1 MATNLKVTGM
11 TCGHCEQRVV
21 DALEDV
27 QGVEAATADSETDS
41 VSVEGD
47 ANVDALIGAVEDA
60 GYSASN

>member
-1 MATNLKVTGM
+1 MATNLNVTGM

-47 ANVDALIGAVEDA
+47 ADVDALIGAVEDA
-60 GYSASN
+60 GYSAIN